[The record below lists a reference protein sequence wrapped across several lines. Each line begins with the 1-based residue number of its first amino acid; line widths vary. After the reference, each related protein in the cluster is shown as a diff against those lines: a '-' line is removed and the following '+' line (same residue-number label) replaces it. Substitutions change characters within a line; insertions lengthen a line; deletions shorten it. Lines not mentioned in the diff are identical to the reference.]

1 MNLRLKYLPKMK
13 FLKFLL
19 TFIYPKTC
27 MGCNTLLNYN
37 AKVELCDE
45 CSKDFEPYVGNRC
58 VTCDRPTDN
67 AGECSICKSEKLY
80 FERGYCVYPYSGA
93 VRNTILNF
101 KFRNMALYYTYFRFK
116 NGRLLF

>member
-45 CSKDFEPYVGNRC
+45 CSKDFS
-58 VTCDRPTDN
+58 D
-67 AGECSICKSEKLY
+67 I
-80 FERGYCVYPYSGA
+80 
-93 VRNTILNF
+93 I
-101 KFRNMALYYTYFRFK
+101 
-116 NGRLLF
+116 

>member
-67 AGECSICKSEKLY
+67 AGECSICKSEN
-80 FERGYCVYPYSGA
+80 C
-93 VRNTILNF
+93 IL
-101 KFRNMALYYTYFRFK
+101 KEDIVSTHIVV
-116 NGRLLF
+116 LLETLS